1 MAFITLLFY
10 LFAALTVIACVCV
23 ISSRNPVYSVLW
35 LIFAFFN
42 SAALFVLLKAEML
55 AMLLVVVYVGA
66 VAVLFLFVV
75 MMLNIKIASLK
86 KGFQA
91 YLPIGLIMALVL
103 AVEMGAI
110 IIHKNNILPTKEI
123 SSSIEEASKQAT
135 KDVVDGKRVK
145 KTDTNAH
152 KIGTVLYTKNI
163 LFFQLCGLILFV
175 AMIGAIVLTLRQR
188 GGVRKQNIS
197 QQNNRTKETSIAIVK
212 VESGKGI

>member
-1 MAFITLLFY
+1 MEFITILFY
-10 LFAALTVIACVCV
+10 LFATLTIVACIAV
-23 ISSRNPVYSVLW
+23 ISSSNPVYSVLW

-42 SAALFVLLKAEML
+42 SAALFILLKAEML

-91 YLPIGLIMALVL
+91 YLPIGLIMALIL
-103 AVEMGAI
+103 AVELGAI
-110 IIHKNNILPTKEI
+110 IIHKNNIIPHKEF
-123 SSSIEEASKQAT
+123 SSAIEEASKLAT
-135 KDVVDGKRVK
+135 KDNKGERIK

-152 KIGTVLYTKNI
+152 KIGAVLYTENI

-188 GGVRKQNIS
+188 KGVRKQNITM
-197 QQNNRTKETSIAIVK
+197 QNNRNRETSISIVK